1 MLKRGIMKTVILSLL
16 LLISGAAGAIPRNA
30 APQTNDGFAAFW
42 QKFKTAVRS
51 ADKETVVS
59 LTRFPMRMP
68 GRVRNIKDAAD
79 LRLRYRDVFNKY
91 TSAAKCFANET
102 PIEDPDNRKQ
112 HVIACFDDKG
122 YLIDY
127 IFARDQSGWKFVRLD
142 RYELPD

>member
-91 TSAAKCFANET
+91 TSAAKCFGEKYMNSKKL
-102 PIEDPDNRKQ
+102 IEASQDSDNPK
-112 HVIACFDDKG
+112 IAYFECFDTKG
-122 YLIDY
+122 Y
-127 IFARDQSGWKFVRLD
+127 QFVYRF
-142 RYELPD
+142 ELT